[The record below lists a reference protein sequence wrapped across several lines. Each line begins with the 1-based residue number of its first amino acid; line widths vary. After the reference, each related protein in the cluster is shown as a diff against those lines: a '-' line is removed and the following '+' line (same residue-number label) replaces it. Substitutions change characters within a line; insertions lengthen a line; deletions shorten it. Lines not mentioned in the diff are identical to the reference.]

1 MLSKTEGEQMKKT
14 HFKSRC
20 LTLGQNVREKKII
33 SVGDDVSF
41 WITQAS
47 LALVKFITSFET

>member
-1 MLSKTEGEQMKKT
+1 ML
-14 HFKSRC
+14 
-20 LTLGQNVREKKII
+20 EKKII

-41 WITQAS
+41 WITQAG